1 MAKCSAA
8 SSFAVYI
15 YFQLFRV
22 LRFTSI
28 NSVLPTSY
36 PSTLVPAARFLSWN
50 AYRSLSE
57 CIDPCLNVFR
67 MYFCLNVFL
76 FCLFAMQSIGNGGGS
91 ARASPRARPLE
102 QFPTHHG
109 RNYTPLPPPA
119 HASLLPASPAPR
131 ATRSSHSH
139 GAKFPFFLK
148 RWSQVLFSSSFF
160 FFEKEWSQALP
171 SSPAATHDLGNST

>member
-1 MAKCSAA
+1 MGPWGEPLEGFLPPKLPVRAGEGPLRGGVGASLTLNWEKVLAAKKSLKACSLAKCSAA

-57 CIDPCLNVFR
+57 CIS
-67 MYFCLNVFL
+67 YVFL
-76 FCLFAMQSIGNGGGS
+76 
-91 ARASPRARPLE
+91 
-102 QFPTHHG
+102 
-109 RNYTPLPPPA
+109 
-119 HASLLPASPAPR
+119 
-131 ATRSSHSH
+131 
-139 GAKFPFFLK
+139 
-148 RWSQVLFSSSFF
+148 
-160 FFEKEWSQALP
+160 
-171 SSPAATHDLGNST
+171 